1 MVPTGLNPDGRINV
15 DTISEDIER
24 WIDLGMLKPEDRID
38 PGQVVDHE
46 FVDFALS
53 RLGPYQP

>member
-1 MVPTGLNPDGRINV
+1 MVPTGLNPDGRING
-15 DTISEDIER
+15 DTIREDIER

-38 PGQVVDHE
+38 PGLVIDHE